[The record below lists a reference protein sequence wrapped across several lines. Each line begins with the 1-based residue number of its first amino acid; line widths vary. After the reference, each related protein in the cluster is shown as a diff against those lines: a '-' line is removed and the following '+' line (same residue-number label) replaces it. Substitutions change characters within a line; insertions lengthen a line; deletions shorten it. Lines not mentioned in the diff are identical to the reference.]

1 MEIVRTKMGRV
12 GQFSKVFLTILG
24 LIAFTASIAKAD
36 TINQLNASGTITAG
50 NGTVTITLNNTLT
63 NSQVLSVGQNI
74 SALYFQVSGY
84 SGSGASLSTSSG
96 LTTTISGGMGTLGAT
111 GGTGWVVGNFGTGLT
126 LCVICAN
133 PVQDKT
139 APTMTIVG
147 GTGMGAYPLA
157 NASINGNGP
166 HNPFLVGPVSFT
178 LSAPGVTANS
188 TFSNLTV
195 QFGTSATPPVSVP
208 EPASLGLLLSA
219 GAVIFGGIGM
229 RARRLA

>member
-1 MEIVRTKMGRV
+1 MGTKVSRV
-12 GQFSKVFLTILG
+12 GHFSRVLLTILG
-24 LIAFTASIAKAD
+24 LIALTGSIANAD
-36 TINQLNASGTITAG
+36 TINQQNASGTITAG
-50 NGTVTITLNNTLT
+50 NGTVTITLTNTLT
-63 NSQVLSVGQNI
+63 NAQVLSVGGNI

-84 SGSGASLSTSSG
+84 SGSGASLSSSSG

-111 GGTGWVVGNFGTGLT
+111 VGTGWTVGNFGTGLT
-126 LCVICAN
+126 LCVICAS

-147 GTGMGAYPLA
+147 GTGSGAYLNA
-157 NASINGNGP
+157 NPSIDGNKP

-178 LSAPGVTANS
+178 ISAPGVTANS
-188 TFSNLTV
+188 TFSNVVV

-208 EPASLGLLLSA
+208 EPTSLGMLLSA

-229 RARRLA
+229 KARRST